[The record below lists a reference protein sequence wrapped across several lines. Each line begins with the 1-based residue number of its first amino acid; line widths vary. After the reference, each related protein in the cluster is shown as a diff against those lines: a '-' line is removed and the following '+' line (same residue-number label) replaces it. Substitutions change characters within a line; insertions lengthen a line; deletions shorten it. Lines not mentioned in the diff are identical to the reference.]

1 MHLKSKISSWFLQ
14 VNCWCF
20 MNKRF
25 KNNLFVSLS
34 FLLCFLIDSFPF
46 SLQLNEI
53 KPSLVLLSLI
63 YWNLALPE
71 RIGIGFSLSLGILYD
86 FLQGTLFGIYPLIF
100 IVTSYLCQ
108 RFFYQIRP
116 MRFFQ
121 QSLIIFLL
129 ILLIKFFLSIDFDN
143 SIPSHLSLLDK
154 RYIFSASMNAAI
166 SAIFWPII
174 FSVLRRYRR
183 KWIAN

>member
-1 MHLKSKISSWFLQ
+1 
-14 VNCWCF
+14 

-25 KNNLFVSLS
+25 KNNLLISLS
-34 FLLCFLIDSFPF
+34 FLLCFLIDSLPF

-53 KPSLVLLSLI
+53 KPSLLLLSLI

-86 FLQGTLFGIYPLIF
+86 FLQGTLLGIYPLIF
-100 IVTSYLCQ
+100 IFTSYLCQ

-121 QSLIIFLL
+121 QSPLGSTRSVTGGTKEFSWRSPLASVFLA
-129 ILLIKFFLSIDFDN
+129 KFS
-143 SIPSHLSLLDK
+143 
-154 RYIFSASMNAAI
+154 
-166 SAIFWPII
+166 
-174 FSVLRRYRR
+174 
-183 KWIAN
+183 

>member
-1 MHLKSKISSWFLQ
+1 
-14 VNCWCF
+14 

-25 KNNLFVSLS
+25 KNNLLISLS

-86 FLQGTLFGIYPLIF
+86 FLQGTLLGIYPLIF
-100 IVTSYLCQ
+100 IFTSYLCQ

-129 ILLIKFFLSIDFDN
+129 FLLIKLYLSIDFED
-143 SIPSHLSLLDK
+143 SIPSHLSLVDK
-154 RYIFSASMNAAI
+154 RYIFSAFLNATI

-174 FSVLRRYRR
+174 FFVLRLYRR
-183 KWIAN
+183 KWIVN